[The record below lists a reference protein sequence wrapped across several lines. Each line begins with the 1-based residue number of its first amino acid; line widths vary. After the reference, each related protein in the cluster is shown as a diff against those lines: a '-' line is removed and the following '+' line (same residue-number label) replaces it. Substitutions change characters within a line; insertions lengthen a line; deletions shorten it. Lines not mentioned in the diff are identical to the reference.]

1 MLDIGPSS
9 TGNRFRAR
17 RIAALNELIASVLRE
32 RDICSIIDVGGTTA
46 FWHTWQHELPMS
58 RIRIDCFNI
67 NPSHMQAAPVPN
79 VTIHQGD
86 ATDLFAINDG
96 QYDIAFSNSVIE
108 HVGLW
113 RSQTRMAEEVRR
125 VARHYL
131 IQTPYFWFPVEP
143 HCRTLFLHWLPESL
157 AYRLVMRK
165 RRGYWKKAETV
176 SDAVRA
182 VQSARMLDE
191 RQFRSLFP
199 DAAITREKFA
209 GLTKSLIAIRGPAI
223 AA

>member
-17 RIAALNELIASVLRE
+17 RIAALNELIASVLAE
-32 RDICSIIDVGGTTA
+32 KDTCSLVDVGGTTS
-46 FWHTWQHELPMS
+46 FWHTWQNELPLD
-58 RIRIDCFNI
+58 RLRIDCFNI
-67 NPSHMQAAPVPN
+67 NPSHNQAAGVPN
-79 VTIHQGD
+79 VSIHQGD
-86 ATDLFAINDG
+86 ATDLSSIAVG

-113 RSQTRMAEEVRR
+113 RSQVRMADEVRR
-125 VARHYL
+125 VAKHYL

-143 HCRTLFLHWLPESL
+143 HCRTLFLHWVPESV
-157 AYRLVMRK
+157 AYRMIMRK

-176 SDAVRA
+176 SDAVKA

-199 DAAITREKFA
+199 DAQITREKFA
-209 GLTKSLIAIRGPAI
+209 GLTKSLIAIRGPAVG
-223 AA
+223 A